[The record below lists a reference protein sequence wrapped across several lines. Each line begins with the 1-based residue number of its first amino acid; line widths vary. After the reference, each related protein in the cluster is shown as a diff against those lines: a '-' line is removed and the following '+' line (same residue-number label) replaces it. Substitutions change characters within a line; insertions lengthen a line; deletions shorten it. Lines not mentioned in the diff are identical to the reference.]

1 MRGSLLLAFF
11 AILVAFGAMFA
22 SSRRNQAAPRTPELA
37 PDEDDAIDK
46 AALEQAER
54 EVQEMDGDV
63 RGAPTDDVV
72 GDDWGPGSS
81 RPPFA

>member
-1 MRGSLLLAFF
+1 MRGTIWFAAIALL
-11 AILVAFGAMFA
+11 VVVGALMMP
-22 SSRRNQAAPRTPELA
+22 RRKPRSPEIA
-37 PDEDDAIDK
+37 PDDGDAIDR

-54 EVQEMDGDV
+54 EIRDMEGDI

-72 GDDWGPGSS
+72 GDDWGPGSP